1 MTVIQTQLR
10 KFSWGG
16 NGATL
21 GRLKATKI
29 MVPTTVDSVD
39 ESVVDWGGISE
50 LGRELFTEVHMHTRI
65 ALDRLLQIMSVSDP
79 I

>member
-1 MTVIQTQLR
+1 MSVIKTQLR

-29 MVPTTVDSVD
+29 LIPTTFDDSG
-39 ESVVDWGGISE
+39 ETIVDWDSIDCC
-50 LGRELFTEVHMHTRI
+50 GRWLI
-65 ALDRLLQIMSVSDP
+65 AQMDKRKDSALPAPVINKTAPST
-79 I
+79 